1 LTRLEFVH
9 GNEINTIEGL
19 SDWLSYFEES
29 NKESWWDEEWATNSK
44 NQIIQDALYIH
55 KNDLEKIDNEL
66 LKMVSDYFN
75 NFLNHDPYSSYPLHL
90 IHSPFPV
97 FPEDPR

>member
-9 GNEINTIEGL
+9 VNEINTIEGL

-29 NKESWWDEEWATNSK
+29 NKESWWDEEWATSSK
-44 NQIIQDALYIH
+44 NQIIQDALHIH
-55 KNDLEKIDNEL
+55 KIDLEKVDNEL

-75 NFLNHDPYSSYPLHL
+75 NFLN
-90 IHSPFPV
+90 
-97 FPEDPR
+97 